1 MTFIISRIHIF
12 QFYVIL
18 LPFIAQARFSDVS
31 NEIETK
37 ISLIKVEKEDTSE
50 VNRLNA
56 IGLKLKKKGDFKDGL
71 KITQQAINIARK
83 INYDKGLIDAYI
95 NEVGL
100 YEALGNNQRAKE
112 SLNKGFN
119 IAKKIKYKK
128 GLVLLY
134 RNSGVL
140 NIVENNYPKAIE
152 DFYKSLKIAEEIN
165 YKDGITYAYNNIGN
179 LNFEQGNYGEAKKNY
194 LSTLKLSEELKDS
207 FSLGYAYNN
216 LGYVASKLGKYS
228 EAMEFYKKSIDIK
241 EKTGDKR
248 GICNVKRNIGDIN
261 QATGNYKDALIEYNE
276 ALMIATQIN
285 DQKAISEISVN
296 LGRLNLM
303 LKNYI
308 KSREY
313 LQKALKLSNEIGGK
327 LLKIEIYN
335 LQSKLDSCEGN
346 FKSAFENSKLELI
359 LMDSIK
365 NEKSTLQI
373 EQLKIQ
379 YETEKKTKELA
390 ALRYENEIQ
399 KQNTYQMNLLI
410 LLITAASLFIIILI
424 AIQNISRKKELI
436 IAKNALELK
445 SLEIQKAK
453 VEERVKV
460 QREISEQY
468 HDILGYKITS
478 ILLMCENAKK
488 NLFDDN
494 KVLYDFVIRIGNKL
508 KEVAET
514 NRSGIIA
521 LSSDSDELESF
532 IGELR
537 ADLSDLAETTGKE
550 ISFQIT
556 ENIPSITVEPVFKF
570 NISAAMKEAINNS
583 LKYANCDFVEV
594 KIEVTEHIY
603 KIAISDSGIGISN
616 NQKKHHGYGMINMKN
631 RIKSIGGAIFIDSKE
646 GHGTKVVF
654 EGDFNRSNFTNE
666 TFTI

>member
-1 MTFIISRIHIF
+1 MFTNLKNFVCCALLFPCIAFASINTIS
-12 QFYVIL
+12 
-18 LPFIAQARFSDVS
+18 DD
-31 NEIETK
+31 IETK
-37 ISLIKVEKEDTSE
+37 ISLIKVDKKDTAE

-56 IGLKLKKKGDFKDGL
+56 ISLKLKKKGDFTEGL
-71 KITQQAINIARK
+71 QVTKQAIDIAEK
-83 INYDKGLIDAYI
+83 IRYSEGLVDAYI
-95 NEVGL
+95 NEVGM
-100 YEALGNNQRAKE
+100 YEALGKNQLAKN
-112 SLNKGFN
+112 SLNKGFV
-119 IAKKIKYKK
+119 IANKINYKK

-165 YKDGITYAYNNIGN
+165 YKQGITYAYNNIGN
-179 LNFEQGNYGEAKKNY
+179 LNYEQGNYEEARKNY
-194 LSTLKLSEELKDS
+194 MNTLKLSVELKDS
-207 FSLGYAYNN
+207 FSLAYAYNN
-216 LGYVASKLGKYS
+216 LGYVAKKLGQFS
-228 EAMEFYKKSIDIK
+228 EAMEFFKKSLEIK

-248 GICNVKRNIGDIN
+248 GICNVLRNIGDVK
-261 QATGNYKDALIEYNE
+261 QANGNYNDALIEYNE
-276 ALMIATQIN
+276 ALKIALQIN
-285 DQKAISEISVN
+285 DQKAISEICVN

-303 LKNYI
+303 LKQYAASRNYL
-308 KSREY
+308 K
-313 LQKALKLSNEIGGK
+313 KALKLSNQIGGK

-346 FKSAFENSKLELI
+346 FKSAFENSKNELR
-359 LMDSIK
+359 LLDSIK

-373 EQLKIQ
+373 AQLKVQ
-379 YETEKKTKELA
+379 YETEKKNKELS

-399 KQNTYQMNLLI
+399 KQNTYQKNLLI

-424 AIQNISRKKELI
+424 AIQNMSRKKELI
-436 IAKNALELK
+436 IAKKSLEFK

-488 NLFDDN
+488 NLFQD
-494 KVLYDFVIRIGNKL
+494 KMPLYDFVSRINNKL

-556 ENIPSITVEPVFKF
+556 ENIPSITVEPIFKF

-583 LKYANCDFVEV
+583 LKYANCSFVEV
-594 KIEVTEHIY
+594 KIEVTENGY
-603 KIAISDSGIGISN
+603 KIVISDAGIGISN
-616 NQKKHHGYGMINMKN
+616 NQKNHHGYGMINMKN
-631 RIKSIGGAIFIDSKE
+631 RIKSIGGSFLIDSKE
-646 GHGTKVVF
+646 GYGTKVVF
-654 EGDFNRSNFTNE
+654 EGYFNRSNFTS
-666 TFTI
+666 